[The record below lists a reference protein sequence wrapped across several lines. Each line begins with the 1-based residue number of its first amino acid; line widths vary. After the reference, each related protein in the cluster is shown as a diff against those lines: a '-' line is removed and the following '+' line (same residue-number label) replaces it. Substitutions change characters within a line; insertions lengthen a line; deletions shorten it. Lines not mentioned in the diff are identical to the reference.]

1 MSFDGWRR
9 GRRDSRSPALA
20 KKATSPICA
29 FCVAGDAPC
38 APTSMNRGLEALE
51 GSPELGNVVAIHSLI
66 SSNLGP
72 KIR

>member
-1 MSFDGWRR
+1 MDGGEEGTLAR
-9 GRRDSRSPALA
+9 PLA
-20 KKATSPICA
+20 KKATGPICA

-51 GSPELGNVVAIHSLI
+51 GSPQLGNVGAEFSNISL
-66 SSNLGP
+66 